1 MNIDNNL
8 RQLLENET
16 KIHLAEIRF
25 LYQKLD
31 RQLGLN
37 GARVPITFGFDTD
50 RLWAG

>member
-1 MNIDNNL
+1 MNLDNNL

-37 GARVPITFGFDTD
+37 GARTVSYTHLDVYKRQG
-50 RLWAG
+50 L

>member
-8 RQLLENET
+8 RHLLENET

-31 RQLGLN
+31 TQLGLN
-37 GARVPITFGFDTD
+37 GARVPIT
-50 RLWAG
+50 LSLIHI